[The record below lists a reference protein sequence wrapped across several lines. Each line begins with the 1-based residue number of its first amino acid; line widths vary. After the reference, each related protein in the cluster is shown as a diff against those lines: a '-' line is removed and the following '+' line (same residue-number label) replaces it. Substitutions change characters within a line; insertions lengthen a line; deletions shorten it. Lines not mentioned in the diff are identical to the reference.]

1 MGEAHK
7 PTCSRR
13 GSKGPVRREGA
24 KGKRAR
30 DAATPPPRPRSSG
43 DTQTARGARAT
54 ARARNARQTRRWRQT
69 FAAAQFREQL
79 PGRRPVTWRTLYPQW
94 RWRTQRHAHEPR
106 MSGCKRKASHRR
118 TECDLLT
125 WSSKASKSHTSSRDK
140 YIHGQ
145 GTMNLGLRVGDQLFS
160 GWQLG
165 LCVITTTF
173 QALSAVY

>member
-30 DAATPPPRPRSSG
+30 DAATPPPRPRSLG

-54 ARARNARQTRRWRQT
+54 ARARNARQTRSWRQT

-94 RWRTQRHAHEPR
+94 RWRTQRHECLAARGKPVIEEQSVICLHEVQ
-106 MSGCKRKASHRR
+106 KQVKVIHHRG
-118 TECDLLT
+118 
-125 WSSKASKSHTSSRDK
+125 TSTYMVRE
-140 YIHGQ
+140 
-145 GTMNLGLRVGDQLFS
+145 R
-160 GWQLG
+160 
-165 LCVITTTF
+165 
-173 QALSAVY
+173 